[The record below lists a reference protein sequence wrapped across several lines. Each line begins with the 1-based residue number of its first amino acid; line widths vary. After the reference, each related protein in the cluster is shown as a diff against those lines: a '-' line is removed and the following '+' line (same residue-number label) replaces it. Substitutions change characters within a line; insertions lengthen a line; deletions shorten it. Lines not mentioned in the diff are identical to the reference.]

1 VDAQLNN
8 TPDPCRTDEAEEW
21 LKYRY
26 YDIYNRGYEL
36 RPRYHLLENGPLS
49 LQIENPD
56 ICQITLH

>member
-1 VDAQLNN
+1 MDAQLNN
-8 TPDPCRTDEAEEW
+8 TPNPCRTDEAEEW

-49 LQIENPD
+49 LQIE
-56 ICQITLH
+56 C